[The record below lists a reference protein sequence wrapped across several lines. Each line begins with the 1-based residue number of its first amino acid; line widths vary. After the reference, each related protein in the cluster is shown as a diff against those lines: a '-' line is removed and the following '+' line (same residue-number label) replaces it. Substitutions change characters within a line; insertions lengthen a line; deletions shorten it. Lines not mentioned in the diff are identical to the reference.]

1 MHAAGPPQLAG
12 TQPALRRAAR
22 AGSCG
27 AWLSPLPSSKRRLQT
42 GVGVR
47 ARPWGSADGL
57 TEKGTHGVQPG
68 RPASRR
74 RGVGGTEAAVAWG
87 CRAPSRGAL
96 DVQNES
102 PPRVGRPGTPWGL
115 TARGL
120 QQRGGPT
127 APRGAF
133 AGLSTTTANI
143 QSRSRRGRMLSVRVP
158 APLGPSSTTRR
169 AQRSPGAPQA
179 TGAWGRHPG
188 EAWPVRSQT
197 GEGGTGGVPC
207 RQGKGQQRQGGAAST
222 HSQGR
227 GSGAQALSRE
237 QKDRDAAGPTG
248 KLARGPTVTHT
259 RCFRDVW
266 YAGWRPPPRSFPRS
280 NSASGAVLPAAP
292 PCAAEGPRPRKSSIR
307 PLQIR
312 LHLVRL
318 KTHVLGTSSPARRPS
333 PSPHTSSACGFW
345 QRQA

>member
-1 MHAAGPPQLAG
+1 MTRLTGGKEGPLPTLGSTRGAEHRRGGVEEQGGVPRRRHLALAAWERVGGRPPLASGPADALSLSPARGRAARARGRSTTAG
-12 TQPALRRAAR
+12 RDPTRARRAAR

-27 AWLSPLPSSKRRLQT
+27 AWLSPLPSSKRRRRT

-74 RGVGGTEAAVAWG
+74 RGGRGTEAAVAWG
-87 CRAPSRGAL
+87 CGAPSRGAL

-102 PPRVGRPGTPWGL
+102 PPRVGRPGTPRGL

-169 AQRSPGAPQA
+169 AQRSPGVPQA
-179 TGAWGRHPG
+179 TEAWGRHPG

-237 QKDRDAAGPTG
+237 QKDRDTAGPTG
-248 KLARGPTVTHT
+248 KLARGPTATHT
-259 RCFRDVW
+259 R
-266 YAGWRPPPRSFPRS
+266 
-280 NSASGAVLPAAP
+280 VLP
-292 PCAAEGPRPRKSSIR
+292 
-307 PLQIR
+307 
-312 LHLVRL
+312 
-318 KTHVLGTSSPARRPS
+318 
-333 PSPHTSSACGFW
+333 
-345 QRQA
+345 